1 MFPLQTFSRSTALT
15 VRPGTEK
22 LQMITDKAM
31 GRMHPKALKATLK
44 AIYVARRAGE
54 RVRLRTEINA
64 NRFGKKPNTE
74 G

>member
-1 MFPLQTFSRSTALT
+1 
-15 VRPGTEK
+15 
-22 LQMITDKAM
+22 MITDKAM

-44 AIYVARRAGE
+44 AIFVARRAGE